1 MDYTK
6 RHSIKPVST
15 ESNKKVFDEG
25 KFNRYAYN
33 RLNSERYQNYLEFLN
48 DRKKKEDMHNILIS
62 ELKEKE
68 KQYYKNLKA
77 SFSASDYDIINYNLI
92 ESSSPKYSMRGK
104 YGIDENRENKL
115 FIFVNNSNSNLITE
129 PKKYVPNYDYI
140 KSSFKSF
147 KFGKD
152 GRFKY
157 NKSEKK
163 VILLLNSHKS
173 FNSSKST
180 LSNSFILVI
189 KLSLKY

>member
-48 DRKKKEDMHNILIS
+48 DRKKKEDMHNILMS

-92 ESSSPKYSMRGK
+92 
-104 YGIDENRENKL
+104 
-115 FIFVNNSNSNLITE
+115 
-129 PKKYVPNYDYI
+129 
-140 KSSFKSF
+140 
-147 KFGKD
+147 
-152 GRFKY
+152 
-157 NKSEKK
+157 
-163 VILLLNSHKS
+163 
-173 FNSSKST
+173 
-180 LSNSFILVI
+180 
-189 KLSLKY
+189 

>member
-1 MDYTK
+1 M
-6 RHSIKPVST
+6 
-15 ESNKKVFDEG
+15 F
-25 KFNRYAYN
+25 A
-33 RLNSERYQNYLEFLN
+33 
-48 DRKKKEDMHNILIS
+48 
-62 ELKEKE
+62 
-68 KQYYKNLKA
+68 
-77 SFSASDYDIINYNLI
+77 
-92 ESSSPKYSMRGK
+92 
-104 YGIDENRENKL
+104 
-115 FIFVNNSNSNLITE
+115 NNSNSNLITE

-140 KSSFKSF
+140 KSSIKSF

>member
-1 MDYTK
+1 MGYTK
-6 RHSIKPVST
+6 RHSIKPVSS

-25 KFNRYAYN
+25 KINRYAYN

-48 DRKKKEDMHNILIS
+48 DRKKKEDMHNILMS
-62 ELKEKE
+62 ELREKE

-77 SFSASDYDIINYNLI
+77 SFSASHYDIINYNLI

-104 YGIDENRENKL
+104 YGIDENWENKL
-115 FIFVNNSNSNLITE
+115 LLFVNNSNNNLITE

-140 KSSFKSF
+140 KSSIKSF

-163 VILLLNSHKS
+163 
-173 FNSSKST
+173 
-180 LSNSFILVI
+180 SNIII
-189 KLSLKY
+189 K